1 MVKDQGDDEARA
13 NGMDDDELLAI
24 LKSEEYD
31 TASYYTSELA
41 RDQADAM
48 DRYYGA
54 PYGNEIDG
62 RSKITTHDIEDT
74 INWML
79 PDLMRVFMSADDLI
93 TVTPNAPEDE
103 DNCDPAAQYL
113 QHILFN
119 DNQGATIIHDFAF
132 DGLLQRIGVL
142 SVMWQDP
149 QPMPPEIMENVPAD
163 QLQKIMSNPE
173 YEILEQEQVE
183 GDDEDEQDE
192 PSDDE
197 PDEAQPLAQPQ
208 PGQPAQAPGQA
219 LATQQPTPLQ
229 PRAMPSFNLKV
240 QKTPKCGRVKI
251 ENVPPEEIALSR
263 RSRAFPSRQRGTS
276 KSADYC
282 RRKQERYLADV
293 MRDFPD
299 AKAELEQVGSDNVA
313 RQDDQ
318 DTDQRVLARFQNES
332 ISVGQDA
339 ANHAKRKKVD
349 FYTEYLWIDF
359 DGDGTVE
366 LRRVLRVGDTILEN
380 LAVDDC
386 EFKTWSPIRVS
397 HKAIGRS
404 VADTI
409 IDLQRIR
416 TTIMRLLLDSLSQS
430 LVPRTAVNTDA
441 IDEEGIDDLLDADI
455 GGVVRVRGDVR
466 AALNPLVSPDVSQP
480 AMTALEY
487 IDQNA
492 EQRSGVSRHAQGIA
506 PDAITKTAA
515 GIDMLQSAAGE
526 RIELVARWLG
536 LALEDV
542 LARCLQ
548 LVIAHQDGAR
558 WVKINGRPMDID
570 PTRWSDDMAVR
581 IHVGMGGS
589 SRQTQL
595 ANLAAIAAK
604 QEQAILQAGPQ
615 NPVCSVVNLVH
626 TYSRMTEIMGFKDA
640 SKFWNDPQQ
649 TMQML
654 QAAAQQPP
662 KPDPKMAE
670 IQMKGQMAQA
680 DLQQKSQMGQA
691 ELQLKTQS
699 AQQEMQLK
707 TQAAQADHQA
717 NAQVA
722 ATKAAQELQI
732 SQRKIEAETAIAQQR
747 LQMEMAIA
755 RERMVAEMTLQ
766 QQAQAHNHMMAER
779 SVELT
784 HRVAMKKATLGAN
797 DSLGKGTSLSS

>member
-1 MVKDQGDDEARA
+1 MKFDDDAKASAKD
-13 NGMDDDELLAI
+13 GMDDDELLAI
-24 LKSEEYD
+24 LKAEEYD
-31 TASYYTSELA
+31 ASSYYTSELA

-54 PYGNEIDG
+54 PYGNEIKG
-62 RSKITTHDIEDT
+62 RSSITTHDIEDT

-93 TVTPNAPEDE
+93 TVVPNSAEDE

-113 QHILFN
+113 QHILFS

-142 SVMWQDP
+142 SVMWEDP
-149 QPMPPEIMENVPAD
+149 EPLPVAIMENVPAA
-163 QLQKIMSNPE
+163 QLERIMANPE

-183 GDDEDEQDE
+183 GDE
-192 PSDDE
+192 DDE
-197 PDEAQPLAQPQ
+197 PVQQPSGQ
-208 PGQPAQAPGQA
+208 PGQPAMGQA
-219 LATQQPTPLQ
+219 LVPAGPTPLQ
-229 PRAMPSFNLKV
+229 PQAMPSFNLKV
-240 QKTPKCGRVKI
+240 QKTPKIGRVKI
-251 ENVPPEEIALSR
+251 DNVPPEELALSR
-263 RSRAFPSRQRGTS
+263 RARAFPSRQRGTS

-293 MRDFPD
+293 MKEFPD
-299 AKAELEQVGSDNVA
+299 SKAELEMTGSDNVA

-332 ISVGQDA
+332 ISVGQDS

-366 LRRVLRVGDTILEN
+366 LRRIMRVGDTILEN
-380 LAVDDC
+380 VAVDDC
-386 EFKTWSPIRVS
+386 EFKTWSPIRVA

-430 LVPRTAVNTDA
+430 LVPRTAVNTDM

-466 AALNPLVSPDVSQP
+466 SALSPLVAPDVSAP

-558 WVKINGRPMDID
+558 WVKINGQPMDID
-570 PTRWSDDMAVR
+570 PTSWSDDMAVK
-581 IHVGMGGS
+581 IHVGMGGA

-595 ANLAAIAAK
+595 ANLSAIAMK

-615 NPVCSVVNLVH
+615 NPVCSVVHLVH

-640 SKFWNDPQQ
+640 SKFWNDKQQ
-649 TMQML
+649 TEQMVQ
-654 QAAAQQPP
+654 QASQSPP
-662 KPDPKMAE
+662 PPDPKMAE
-670 IQMKGQMAQA
+670 VQMKGQIAQA
-680 DLQQKSQMGQA
+680 DLQQKAQNNQA
-691 ELQLKTQS
+691 ELQLKTQ
-699 AQQEMQLK
+699 AHVQDAQLK
-707 TQAAQADHQA
+707 ADTARASHQMNTEVAAQ
-717 NAQVA
+717 
-722 ATKAAQELQI
+722 KAAQELQI
-732 SQRKIEAETAIAQQR
+732 ALRKIEAEMAIAQKR
-747 LQMEMAIA
+747 LEMEMEIA
-755 RERMVAEMTLQ
+755 RERMIAEMQLE
-766 QQAQAHNHMMAER
+766 QQAQAHGHMMAER
-779 SVELT
+779 SIDLT
-784 HRVAMKKATLGAN
+784 HRVAMKKAQIN
-797 DSLGKGTSLSS
+797 NESLGKGTSLS